1 LFDEKGEEHQMSH
14 HRSDEDRVVIT
25 GMAAVT
31 PLGLTVEETWQ
42 AMVEGKSGVDYI
54 TLFDASEC
62 PVRIAA
68 EVKGFDPSGYIER
81 KEARRMARSSQFT
94 IVTAAQALED
104 AGLSTPFKEGMA
116 ERVGALLGTSIG
128 GFDEIEE
135 ALFTVFTKGFS
146 KVSPFA
152 VAAGLPNMP
161 TFYVCL
167 YFNAQGYT
175 STISTACSAGT
186 QAIGE
191 AADVIR
197 RGRVD
202 VMITGGVEAM
212 IVLSNIAGFDAM
224 RALSHNNDNPPGA
237 SRPFD
242 ARRDGL
248 VVGEGCAI
256 FILERLTHARERGA
270 KIYAEMLGQASSSD
284 TYHVAAPDP
293 EGRGAMRTMKWA
305 IEDAGL
311 ALDDIDYINAHATAT
326 PLGDISETTAIKRL
340 FGQRAYQMPVSA
352 TKSMIGHA
360 FGAGGAIEALASV
373 QAINT
378 GIIHPTI
385 NYEHPDPE
393 CDLDCV
399 PNKARQADV
408 RYVLKNSF
416 GFGGQNACL
425 VLGRYEP

>member
-1 LFDEKGEEHQMSH
+1 MSH

-31 PLGLTVEETWQ
+31 PLGLSVRDTWQ

-54 TLFDASEC
+54 TLFDANEY

-68 EVKGFDPSGYIER
+68 EVKDFDSSAYIDR

-104 AGLSTPFKEGMA
+104 AGLPTPFEGEMA
-116 ERVGALLGTSIG
+116 EHVGALLGTSIG
-128 GFDEIEE
+128 GFDEIEN
-135 ALFTVFTKGFS
+135 ALFTVFSKGFS

-161 TFYVCL
+161 TFYICL
-167 YFNAQGYT
+167 RFNAQGYT
-175 STISTACSAGT
+175 CTISTACSAGT

-212 IVLSNIAGFDAM
+212 IVKSNIAGFDAM
-224 RALSHNNDNPPGA
+224 RALSHNNDDPPGA

-242 ARRDGL
+242 AKRDGL

-256 FILERLTHARERGA
+256 FIAERLTHALKRGA
-270 KIYAEMLGQASSSD
+270 KIYAEILGQACSSD

-293 EGRGAMRTMKWA
+293 EGRGAVRTMRWA
-305 IEDAGL
+305 IKDAGL
-311 ALDDIDYINAHATAT
+311 SLDDIGYINAHATST
-326 PLGDISETTAIKRL
+326 PLGDVSETTAIKRL
-340 FGQRAYQMPVSA
+340 FGQRAYEIPVSA

-360 FGAGGAIEALASV
+360 YGAGGAIETLACV
-373 QAINT
+373 QTLNT
-378 GIIHPTI
+378 GVIHPTI
-385 NYEHPDPE
+385 NYQYPDPE
-393 CDLDCV
+393 CDLDYV
-399 PNKARQADV
+399 PNKARRADV
-408 RYVLKNSF
+408 RYALKNSF
-416 GFGGQNACL
+416 GFGGQNSCL
-425 VLGRYEP
+425 VLGRYE

>member
-1 LFDEKGEEHQMSH
+1 MTH
-14 HRSDEDRVVIT
+14 HRRDEDRVVIT

-31 PLGLTVEETWQ
+31 PLGLTVEETWNN
-42 AMVEGKSGVDYI
+42 MVEGKSGVDNI
-54 TLFDASEC
+54 TLFDASEF

-68 EVKGFDPSGYIER
+68 EVKGFDPSAHIDR
-81 KEARRMARSSQFT
+81 KEARRMARASQFT
-94 IVTAAQALED
+94 IVTAAQAVQD
-104 AGLSTPFKEGMA
+104 AGLSVPFEGEMA

-128 GFDEIEE
+128 GFEEIEK
-135 ALFTVFTKGFS
+135 ALFTMFSKGHS

-152 VAAGLPNMP
+152 VASGLPNMP

-167 YFNAQGYT
+167 YHNVQGYT

-191 AADVIR
+191 GAEVIR

-202 VMITGGVEAM
+202 MMITGGVEAM
-212 IVLSNIAGFDAM
+212 IVMSNIAGFDAM
-224 RALSHNNDNPPGA
+224 RALSHNNADPKGA

-242 ARRDGL
+242 AKRDGL
-248 VVGEGCAI
+248 VIGEGCAI
-256 FILERLTHARERGA
+256 CILERLTHALNRGA
-270 KIYAEMLGQASSSD
+270 KIYAEVLGQASSSD

-293 EGRGAMRTMKWA
+293 EGRGAARTMKWA

-311 ALDDIDYINAHATAT
+311 SPDDIDYINAHATST

-340 FGQRAYQMPVSA
+340 FGERAYKIPVNA
-352 TKSMIGHA
+352 TKSMIGHTY
-360 FGAGGAIEALASV
+360 GAGGAIETLVCV
-373 QAINT
+373 QSIRT
-378 GIIHPTI
+378 GVIHPTI
-385 NYEHPDPE
+385 NYEYPDPE

-399 PNKARQADV
+399 PNQARKAEV
-408 RYVLKNSF
+408 RYALKNSF